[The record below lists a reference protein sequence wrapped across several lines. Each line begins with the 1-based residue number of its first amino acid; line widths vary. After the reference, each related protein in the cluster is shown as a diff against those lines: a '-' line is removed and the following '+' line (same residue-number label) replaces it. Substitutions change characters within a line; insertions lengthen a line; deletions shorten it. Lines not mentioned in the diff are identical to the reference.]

1 LIKEIKDKPSSNISL
16 FLKEEEEPVNF
27 FEHLSSFPSLHL
39 GPNTHIVVMPRPQ
52 GMASRHHTM
61 PYIGQVANTL
71 VELRVLHT
79 FRVGQP
85 PVLYWLAVAPQPYL
99 ARRRVAATTL
109 WATRAPRSVG
119 NKRIHEGDKRK
130 EEKDFFCH

>member
-1 LIKEIKDKPSSNISL
+1 
-16 FLKEEEEPVNF
+16 
-27 FEHLSSFPSLHL
+27 
-39 GPNTHIVVMPRPQ
+39 
-52 GMASRHHTM
+52 MASRHHTM

-85 PVLYWLAVAPQPYL
+85 PVLYGLAVAAQPYL

-109 WATRAPRSVG
+109 WAMRAPRSVG
-119 NKRIHEGDKRK
+119 NKRIHEGDKIK
-130 EEKDFFCH
+130 EEKDFFVTNMWIPHIKL